1 MNTYNFKE
9 FKEAGGRFRP
19 IISLGAK
26 SGFGL
31 SSGFTHSYDI
41 SGSTGVK
48 LFYDDAKKAV
58 AFKFVKEKEPGMIS
72 LKLREK
78 GGYISAQSFI
88 GRFKIDQAKYAGRYE
103 PKEVTDDTFGPMYV
117 IELKDGQENRG

>member
-1 MNTYNFKE
+1 MTNYNFEE

-19 IISLGAK
+19 IISLGEK

-31 SSGFTHSYDI
+31 SSGFTHTYDLN
-41 SGSTGVK
+41 GSIGVK
-48 LFYDDAKKAV
+48 LFYDAEKNAV
-58 AFKFVKEKEPGMIS
+58 AFKFLKEKESGMVS

-88 GRFKIDQAKYAGRYE
+88 GRFKIDQKRFAGRYE
-103 PKEVTDDTFGPMYV
+103 PKEITEEPLGKIYV
-117 IELKDGQENRG
+117 IELSEGQK